1 MGRYKRKKQ
10 RYAKQQQ
17 QQKQSD
23 ACSRSSSSSSSIQ
36 EATKRAKTF
45 SHKDRKLLL
54 LYLQQYYEEAY
65 SVYHTGHRK
74 KKRPFLESSFSS
86 NDREEEEEE
95 QAVLIGGQAFPNLTM
110 DVLRKPYLAL
120 PEDLSGKQRRVVHE
134 TCIDGACVV
143 SLEMCFSFVIQKGD
157 NLSLFFSR
165 AHLLL
170 PLLLSASVLG
180 VQLVSFIV
188 ASVYPMRIAL
198 WQFPSIGMVCRTSPT
213 FETN

>member
-10 RYAKQQQ
+10 RYVKQQQ
-17 QQKQSD
+17 QEQSD
-23 ACSRSSSSSSSIQ
+23 ASSRSSSSGSSSIQ

-86 NDREEEEEE
+86 NDREEEKE

-134 TCIDGACVV
+134 TCIDGACIV
-143 SLEMCFSFVIQKGD
+143 SLEMCFSFVT
-157 NLSLFFSR
+157 LLSR
-165 AHLLL
+165 AHLL
-170 PLLLSASVLG
+170 LLLSASVLG

-188 ASVYPMRIAL
+188 ASAYPMRIAL
-198 WQFPSIGMVCRTSPT
+198 WQFPSIGMVCRMFLT